1 MTLIKKIKDK
11 KVNFEFNKEYIRVV
25 NEKIQNNDALFITNS
40 FKEIHPADAA
50 DIIEN
55 LNEND
60 REKLIKLN
68 NFKIDPEVFIE
79 LNESIQ
85 SEIIKYLS
93 SETIVSI
100 LKNLESDNAIKI
112 LENLD
117 EKNKE
122 IVLNSLPPTDRFALQ
137 ESLSYPEDTAARLM
151 QREFTAIPSNWSVG
165 QTIDYLREN
174 KDLPEE
180 FLEIFIVDNEFR
192 PIGTVPSSKVLRTP
206 RDKKME
212 SIMLETQLLIPVDMD
227 QEEVGHLF
235 ENYNL
240 NSACVVDKSNKLV
253 GMITS
258 DDVLTVLKEEAEE
271 DALRLAG
278 VGDEEIT
285 DGVFKK
291 TKRRFNWLLL
301 NLFTAFL
308 ATWVISIFG
317 ATIEQMVALAFL
329 MPIVAS
335 MGGNAGMQTLAV
347 TIRTLATNELTE
359 NNFIKTVSKEL
370 GIGILNGVIF
380 ALISALIVQLWF
392 KDIKL
397 SLIISISM
405 VLNMIVAGVF
415 GILVPVTLKRMKIDP
430 AIASSVFVTT
440 ITDVIGFLSFLGI
453 GAYFF
458 LG

>member
-11 KVNFEFNKEYIRVV
+11 KVNFEFNKEYIKVV
-25 NEKIQNNDALFITNS
+25 TDKIANNDALFINNS
-40 FKEIHPADAA
+40 FREMHPADAA
-50 DIIEN
+50 DIIEH

-60 REKLIKLN
+60 RESLIKLN
-68 NFKIDPEVFIE
+68 NFKIDPEVFVE

-85 SEIIKYLS
+85 KETIKYLS
-93 SETIVSI
+93 SESIVSI
-100 LKNLESDNAIKI
+100 LKNLDSDDSIQI
-112 LENLD
+112 LENID
-117 EKNKE
+117 EKNKNS
-122 IVLNSLPPTDRFALQ
+122 ILSSLPPKDRFALL
-137 ESLSYPEDTAARLM
+137 ESLSSPEDSAARIM

-174 KDLPEE
+174 KDLPEQ
-180 FLEIFIVDNEFR
+180 FLEIFIVDNEFK
-192 PIGTVPSSKVLRTP
+192 PIGTVPSSKVLRTS
-206 RDKKME
+206 RDTKML
-212 SIMLETQLLIPVDMD
+212 SIMNETQLSIPVEMD
-227 QEEVGHLF
+227 REEVGHLF

-240 NSACVVDKSNKLV
+240 NSACVVDKNNKLV

-285 DGVFKK
+285 DGILKK

-347 TIRTLATNELTE
+347 TIRTIATNELTK
-359 NNFIKTVSKEL
+359 NNFNQNILKEFS
-370 GIGILNGVIF
+370 IGVLNGIIF
-380 ALISALIVQLWF
+380 AAISAFIVQIWF
-392 KDIKL
+392 QDIKL

-405 VLNMIVAGVF
+405 ILNMIVAGLF
-415 GILVPVTLKRMKIDP
+415 GILVPITLKKFSIDP

-458 LG
+458 YG

>member
-25 NEKIQNNDALFITNS
+25 NEKIQNNDAEFITNS
-40 FKEIHPADAA
+40 FKEMHPADTA

-68 NFKIDPEVFIE
+68 SFKIDPEVFIE

-93 SETIVSI
+93 TNTIVSI

-117 EKNKE
+117 EKNKD
-122 IVLNSLPPTDRFALQ
+122 IVLNSLPPKDRFVLQ

-174 KDLPEE
+174 RDLPEE
-180 FLEIFIVDNEFR
+180 FLEIFIVDNEFK
-192 PIGTVPSSKVLRTP
+192 PIGTVPSSKVLRTS
-206 RDKKME
+206 RDTKMQT
-212 SIMLETQLLIPVDMD
+212 IMLETQLSIPVDMD

-240 NSACVVDKSNKLV
+240 NSACVVDRSNKLV

-285 DGVFKK
+285 DGVIKK

-308 ATWVISIFG
+308 ATWVISLFG

-380 ALISALIVQLWF
+380 AFISALIVQLWF

>member
-1 MTLIKKIKDK
+1 MTLTKKIKDK
-11 KVNFEFNKEYIRVV
+11 KVNFEFNKEYIKVV
-25 NEKIQNNDALFITNS
+25 TDKIDNNDAVFILNS
-40 FKEIHPADAA
+40 FREMHPADAA
-50 DIIEN
+50 DIIEH
-55 LNEND
+55 LTENY
-60 REKLIKLN
+60 RENLIKLN
-68 NFKIDPEVFIE
+68 NFKIDPDVFVEV
-79 LNESIQ
+79 NEAVQ
-85 SEIIKYLS
+85 TEIIKYLS
-93 SETIVSI
+93 KDSIVYI
-100 LKNLESDNAIKI
+100 LKNLESDDAIKI

-117 EKNKE
+117 EKRKNN
-122 IVLNSLPPTDRFALQ
+122 ILGSLPPKDRFVLL
-137 ESLSYPEDTAARLM
+137 ESLSYPEDTAARIM

-180 FLEIFIVDNEFR
+180 FIEIFIVDNEFK
-192 PIGTVPSSKVLRTP
+192 PIGFVPSSKVLRTS
-206 RDKKME
+206 RDTKML
-212 SIMLETQLLIPVDMD
+212 SIMNESQLLIPVDMD
-227 QEEVGHLF
+227 REEVGHLF

-240 NSACVVDKSNKLV
+240 NSACVIDKSNKLV

-285 DGVFKK
+285 DGVLKK

-301 NLFTAFL
+301 NLFTAFI

-347 TIRTLATNELTE
+347 TVRTIATNELTK
-359 NNFIKTVSKEL
+359 NNFSQIVLKEFF
-370 GIGILNGVIF
+370 IGILNGVIF
-380 ALISALIVQLWF
+380 AVISAIVVQLWF
-392 KDIKL
+392 QDVTL

-405 VLNMIVAGVF
+405 VLNMIVAGLF
-415 GILVPVTLKRMKIDP
+415 GILVPITLKKFNIDP

-440 ITDVIGFLSFLGI
+440 ITDVIGVLSFLGI

-458 LG
+458 YS

>member
-1 MTLIKKIKDK
+1 MTLVKKIKDK
-11 KVNFEFNKEYIRVV
+11 KVNFEFNKEFIKVV
-25 NEKIQNNDALFITNS
+25 TDKIASNDAEFISNS
-40 FKEIHPADAA
+40 FREMHPSDAA
-50 DIIEN
+50 DIIEH
-55 LNEND
+55 LNESD
-60 REKLIKLN
+60 RENLIKLN
-68 NFKIDPEVFIE
+68 NFKIDPQVFVE
-79 LNESIQ
+79 LNEAVQ
-85 SEIIKYLS
+85 TEIIKYLS
-93 SETIVSI
+93 KDSIVYI
-100 LKNLESDNAIKI
+100 LKNLESDDSIKI
-112 LENLD
+112 IENLS
-117 EKNKE
+117 EENKND
-122 IVLNSLPPTDRFALQ
+122 ILRSLPPKDRFVLL
-137 ESLSYPEDTAARLM
+137 ESLSYPEDSAARIM

-180 FLEIFIVDNEFR
+180 FLEIFVVDNEFQ
-192 PIGTVPSSKVLRTP
+192 PIGTVPSSKVLRTS
-206 RDKKME
+206 RDTKMITIMNE
-212 SIMLETQLLIPVDMD
+212 SQLSIPVDMD
-227 QEEVGHLF
+227 REEVGHLF

-240 NSACVVDKSNKLV
+240 NSACVVDKNNKLV

-285 DGVFKK
+285 DGVLKK

-347 TIRTLATNELTE
+347 TIRTIATNELTK
-359 NNFIKTVSKEL
+359 NNFTQNIVKEFS
-370 GIGILNGVIF
+370 IGILNGIIF
-380 ALISALIVQLWF
+380 AIISAIIVQLWF
-392 KDIKL
+392 NDIQL

-405 VLNMIVAGVF
+405 VLNMIVAGLF
-415 GILVPVTLKRMKIDP
+415 GILVPISLKRFNIDP

-458 LG
+458 Y